1 MFSLQRAALTAA
13 RKAGA
18 SASSMKGAA
27 VRSMSS
33 SATFDLTGSFET
45 HNLDSTPDNTI
56 DMSKDELMEN
66 FKLMY
71 TMRRME
77 ITCDNEYK
85 ARNIR
90 GFCHLY
96 DGQEAVA
103 AGINAALSPEDD
115 WITSYRCHTQALIRG
130 GSVSTVIGEL
140 FGMREGQSQAKGG
153 SMHFYNKK
161 HHFWGGAGIV
171 GAQVPVGVGL
181 AFANKYNANPGD
193 PMNIAIACYGDGAA
207 NQGQIWESANMAS
220 LWKLPMV
227 FCIENNHYGMG
238 TSIDRHSSH
247 SDYYKMGNHI
257 PGVRI
262 DGMNF
267 LAVKKGMEFIRD
279 FCSSGNG
286 PMYVE
291 MMTYRYHGHSMS
303 DPGTTY
309 RNREEI
315 AFTRSTRDPLEFVK
329 KTMIDA
335 GFADADEIKAVEKE
349 IRREV
354 QDEVTKAKSWSKPI
368 REDLFKHVQ
377 ASSLEPGDFDYPDH
391 IRTADFAKSF
401 WKK

>member
-1 MFSLQRAALTAA
+1 M
-13 RKAGA
+13 
-18 SASSMKGAA
+18 
-27 VRSMSS
+27 
-33 SATFDLTGSFET
+33 
-45 HNLDSTPDNTI
+45 
-56 DMSKDELMEN
+56 MEH

-71 TMRRME
+71 TVRRME

-103 AGINAALSPEDD
+103 MGIQAALKKEDD
-115 WITSYRCHTQALIRG
+115 WITSYRCHTHALIRG
-130 GSVSTVIGEL
+130 GSVGGVIGEL
-140 FGMREGQSQAKGG
+140 FGMTEGLSQGKGG

-161 HHFWGGAGIV
+161 NHFWGGAGIV
-171 GAQVPVGVGL
+171 GAQVPIGTGL
-181 AFANKYNANPGD
+181 AFANKYNAKPGED
-193 PMNIAIACYGDGAA
+193 MNVAIACYGDGAA

-247 SDYYKMGNHI
+247 SDYYMMGNHI
-257 PGVRI
+257 PGIRI
-262 DGMNF
+262 DGMNL
-267 LAVKKGMEFIRD
+267 LAVKRGMEFVRE
-279 FCSSGNG
+279 FCSTGNG

-315 AFTRSTRDPLEFVK
+315 AFTRSTRDPLEFIK
-329 KTMIDA
+329 KTMMDA
-335 GFADADEIKAVEKE
+335 GFADTEEIKEVEKT
-349 IRREV
+349 IRKQVQKEV
-354 QDEVTKAKSWSKPI
+354 AEAKNFNRPT
-368 REDLFKHVQ
+368 R
-377 ASSLEPGDFDYPDH
+377 
-391 IRTADFAKSF
+391 
-401 WKK
+401 